1 MFPRLRRT
9 PLALAALAAVS
20 AIGSTQVAAQAAA
33 PAQQVEVIGTSP
45 LSGLGVDKH
54 DLLGL
59 RDRLRVFG

>member
-9 PLALAALAAVS
+9 PLALAAVAAVS

-45 LSGLGVDKH
+45 LSGLGVEI
-54 DLLGL
+54 G
-59 RDRLRVFG
+59 RASCRERV